1 MVITTGAK
9 RVTLTGYRA
18 HQNAGH
24 GLLIEE
30 DASQI
35 IGTAM
40 TLESNVL
47 DGLHI
52 VSSAIGSPTDI
63 TITGLISGDIRA
75 VKQDSGIEID
85 GTTGTPDNIT
95 ITAARFPGIT
105 NKVVFTG
112 TVGQNI
118 QIEENSDSASYSGTD
133 DVNVLLDADA
143 STNTASFSVQK
154 NSADP
159 SAATALFEV
168 EEDGDVRVYNQG
180 GSGFSRLIVRA
191 GAAQSSTA
199 LQLWQNNGG
208 AVLTKIDE
216 SGGIVP
222 RGLSLAS
229 LGASTNG
236 TIFYCIDCNSGTAP
250 CTGGGTGSIAV
261 RENSQWNC
269 K

>member
-75 VKQDSGIEID
+75 VKPEMGYLVDS
-85 GTTGTPDNIT
+85 
-95 ITAARFPGIT
+95 
-105 NKVVFTG
+105 
-112 TVGQNI
+112 
-118 QIEENSDSASYSGTD
+118 
-133 DVNVLLDADA
+133 
-143 STNTASFSVQK
+143 
-154 NSADP
+154 
-159 SAATALFEV
+159 
-168 EEDGDVRVYNQG
+168 
-180 GSGFSRLIVRA
+180 
-191 GAAQSSTA
+191 SSHNM
-199 LQLWQNNGG
+199 LW
-208 AVLTKIDE
+208 
-216 SGGIVP
+216 
-222 RGLSLAS
+222 
-229 LGASTNG
+229 LGA
-236 TIFYCIDCNSGTAP
+236 
-250 CTGGGTGSIAV
+250 
-261 RENSQWNC
+261 
-269 K
+269 